1 MTKINDQDQFLFQEA
16 GTTLLTDFTDSEMAR
31 IHEIAREL
39 RALLE
44 FAKAR
49 EQARLSR

>member
-1 MTKINDQDQFLFQEA
+1 M
-16 GTTLLTDFTDSEMAR
+16 

-44 FAKAR
+44 TAGVPMPVVDGPER
-49 EQARLSR
+49 TT